1 MFLTLG
7 LDVKNVTN
15 LAGNTKCNYIVTLI
29 IKDYN
34 MATNQST
41 LAMESRSKAAKCSLF
56 GWECALL
63 ASGGQT
69 VFLFDVNAF
78 VELHNIMDKPV
89 DVRKCAPTDWSMFSE
104 LRKKVEAVAESYF
117 GH

>member
-1 MFLTLG
+1 MT
-7 LDVKNVTN
+7 TN
-15 LAGNTKCNYIVTLI
+15 WSA
-29 IKDYN
+29 
-34 MATNQST
+34 

-56 GWECALL
+56 GWGCALL

-69 VFLFDVNAF
+69 VFLFDVKAF

-89 DVRKCAPTDWSMFSE
+89 GVCKDAPTDRFMFSE
-104 LRKKVEAVAESYF
+104 KVEAVAESYF